1 MANNLKGFRDFLP
14 AEMKIRT
21 AVINTLREVFSSF
34 GFEPLETPALEYGE
48 TLLGKYGA
56 EADRLVYTFKDRGDR
71 LVGLRYDL
79 TVPLARVIG
88 QYQNEITFPF
98 KRFQIQPVWRAE
110 NTQRGRYREFYQC
123 DIDTVGTAST
133 FADAEIIA
141 VTAAAFKKLGFTK
154 FEIRL
159 NDRQIL
165 FDIMQKSGV
174 TDELTLPA
182 IQSLDKLD
190 KKSEDEVRKELAGKG
205 LTEITI
211 NNIFAAV
218 EKAESNETLKEI
230 FSYLESFGVPSGN
243 YKFSPTLSRGL
254 DYYTGPIFEVVITEP
269 NLGSLAG
276 GGRYDKLI
284 KQLGGPD
291 VPATGISL
299 GLERIIEVIAELK
312 LPLIDE
318 TEKYKTKVLF
328 AVAAVG
334 TNSPASSKI
343 AETQALKLARDLRE
357 SEVNVETYPDP
368 AAKLEKQLKYA
379 DRKGIPFV
387 AIIGPKEVG
396 DKTVTLKNLKSGEQ
410 KIIAQEELINNVR

>member
-1 MANNLKGFRDFLP
+1 
-14 AEMKIRT
+14 MKIRT
-21 AVINTLREVFSSF
+21 AVINTLKEVFSSF

-88 QYQNEITFPF
+88 QYGNEITFPF

-123 DIDTVGTAST
+123 DIDTVGTIST

-141 VTAAAFKKLGFTK
+141 VTAAAFRKLGFK
-154 FEIRL
+154 NFEIRL

-190 KKSEDEVRKELAGKG
+190 KKSEDEVRKELAEKG
-205 LTEITI
+205 LTEVTV

-218 EKAESNETLKEI
+218 EKAEPNETLREI
-230 FSYLESFGVPSGN
+230 FSYLESFGASAGN

-254 DYYTGPIFEVVITEP
+254 DYYTGPIFEVVMTEP

-291 VPATGISL
+291 LPATGISL

-312 LPLIDE
+312 LPLINRN
-318 TEKYKTKVLF
+318 EKDKTKVLF
-328 AVAAVG
+328 AVAVAG
-334 TNSPASSKI
+334 TDSSASLKI
-343 AETQALKLARDLRE
+343 AEIQALKLAGDLRE
-357 SEVNVETYPDP
+357 SGVNVETYPDP

-410 KIIAQEELINNVR
+410 KIIAQSDLSETAF

>member
-1 MANNLKGFRDFLP
+1 
-14 AEMKIRT
+14 MKIRT
-21 AVINTLREVFSSF
+21 AVINTLKEVFSSF

-88 QYQNEITFPF
+88 QYGNEITFPF

-123 DIDTVGTAST
+123 DIDTVGTIST

-141 VTAAAFKKLGFTK
+141 VTAAAFRKLGFK
-154 FEIRL
+154 NFEIRL
-159 NDRQIL
+159 NDRRIL

-174 TDELTLPA
+174 TKELTFSA

-190 KKSEDEVRKELAGKG
+190 KKSEAEVRGEMAEKG
-205 LTEITI
+205 LTEVTV

-218 EKAESNETLKEI
+218 EKAEPNETLREI
-230 FSYLESFGVPSGN
+230 FSYLESFGASSGN

-254 DYYTGPIFEVVITEP
+254 DYYTGPIFEVVMTEP

-291 VPATGISL
+291 LPATGISL

-312 LPLIDE
+312 LPLINRN
-318 TEKYKTKVLF
+318 EKDKTKVLF
-328 AVAAVG
+328 AVAVAG
-334 TNSPASSKI
+334 TDSSASLKI
-343 AETQALKLARDLRE
+343 AEIQALKLAGDLRE
-357 SEVNVETYPDP
+357 SGVNVETYPDP

-410 KIIAQEELINNVR
+410 KIIAQSDLSETAF